1 VASNIFGL
9 MASDPNKGKLSLQT
23 LAGKVLDPNGQPVTS
38 DTYDGVPNTNPYTAL
53 PYSQIQASAN
63 APQVAQVNAAN
74 LPANFQWTGE
84 FDAANR
90 GLQQQESDAGLKR
103 NNSLQS
109 IADTYLRATQ
119 EAGDT
124 QHKSTLALAASM
136 AGRGLLGSTPTLV
149 ANADLSTNYQ
159 KYLDKLGYA
168 KAQDVAGVENN
179 YASVLNNAS
188 RTRESLAS
196 QQQAKEEARRL
207 AEAQAQAE
215 AVRQQQEAEMRR
227 QEIQQL
233 VQAQQAAQAA
243 AEQAAQAAAAASY
256 SYNPPSFGGGGYD
269 YGGGGYSAPQAA
281 PVQQEEARVALP
293 FNSATSNVP
302 RSAVEKWV
310 KTNIDPNLGGG
321 KLNAVISALSNSG
334 TTGLTRTQIAQII
347 ANAGG
352 GSPFAGVTAGMP
364 L

>member
-1 VASNIFGL
+1 MASNIFGL
-9 MASDPNKGKLSLQT
+9 IANDPNKSKYALQT
-23 LAGKVLDPNGQPVTS
+23 LATKALDPNAQQVTS
-38 DTYDGVPNTNPYTAL
+38 DQYDPSTVGSNPYAAL
-53 PYSQIQASAN
+53 PFGDRQASTT
-63 APQVAQVNAAN
+63 APQIAQVSAAN

-103 NNSLQS
+103 NNSLQA

-119 EAGDT
+119 NAADT
-124 QHKSTLALAASM
+124 QTDSRNALFADLAS
-136 AGRGLLGSTPTLV
+136 RGMLGSSPTLK
-149 ANADLSTNYQ
+149 ADSKLSTNYQ
-159 KYLDKLGYA
+159 KYLDQLGFA
-168 KAQDVAGVENN
+168 KAQDVAGIENN

-196 QQQAKEEARRL
+196 QQQAKEEARKL

-215 AVRQQQEAEMRR
+215 AVRQQQEAEARR
-227 QEIQQL
+227 QEIAQL
-233 VQAQQAAQAA
+233 IASQEAATAAAQQAAQAA
-243 AEQAAQAAAAASY
+243 AASSYAY
-256 SYNPPSFGGGGYD
+256 SAPAMPSIGY
-269 YGGGGYSAPQAA
+269 GGYSAPEAALAA
-281 PVQQEEARVALP
+281 PQEQPLVLP

-302 RSAVEKWV
+302 RTAVERWV
-310 KTNIDPNLGGG
+310 KNNVDPNLAGG
-321 KLNAVISALSNSG
+321 KLNAVINALSNSG
-334 TTGLTRTQIAQII
+334 TTGLTRTQIANII